1 MLRITRKV
9 ERESQVTLYVEG
21 RLVLPEVDELEKET
35 RLLLVAGKN
44 VVLDL
49 GGVISVGAQAVLILK
64 RLRLENVE
72 IRAPALIESV
82 LNEEQER
89 CAVLKSGT
97 RTLPPWTCCTPN
109 SRRPGENKPP
119 WLGPSPTS

>member
-1 MLRITRKV
+1 MIRITRKV
-9 ERESQVTLYVEG
+9 QSESQVTLYVEG
-21 RLVLPEVDELEKET
+21 RLFLPEVDELEREMH
-35 RLLLVAGKN
+35 LLLAAGKK

-49 GGVISVGAQAVLILK
+49 GGVISVGVQAAQILQ

-89 CAVLKSGT
+89 
-97 RTLPPWTCCTPN
+97 
-109 SRRPGENKPP
+109 
-119 WLGPSPTS
+119 

>member
-9 ERESQVTLYVEG
+9 ESESQVTLYVEG

-35 RLLLVAGKN
+35 GLLLVAGKK

-49 GGVISVGAQAVLILK
+49 RGVIFVGAQAALILK

-72 IRAPALIESV
+72 IRAPALIESF

-89 CAVLKSGT
+89 
-97 RTLPPWTCCTPN
+97 
-109 SRRPGENKPP
+109 
-119 WLGPSPTS
+119 